1 MHRLTIKN
9 ILHMKIKSVIT
20 LLLFACIFSHS
31 IHAQQILKPAEP
43 NDICMEAWQKY
54 HKADVLWK
62 KGWGLFGGGMGICIG
77 GCALWAFTGQSDLAP
92 SERNLGKSAAHK
104 AGVCTMI
111 IGSSS
116 VLASIPC
123 LAVGQ
128 VRRKAARR
136 IYQEHCSQDQPP
148 LTFNLQPSAYGLG
161 IAMCF

>member
-1 MHRLTIKN
+1 MI
-9 ILHMKIKSVIT
+9 
-20 LLLFACIFSHS
+20 FAWKHG
-31 IHAQQILKPAEP
+31 
-43 NDICMEAWQKY
+43 
-54 HKADVLWK
+54 KADVLWK
-62 KGWGLFGGGMGICIG
+62 TGWGLFGGGMGICIG